1 MSVTIRLLMNG
12 DMSNTYYSI
21 YRSVHTGIPLVYG
34 SSGLLLVATKA
45 KTVCICYA
53 ALIWFMMSHT
63 GLFLS
68 LNIGERCHYNIE
80 RE

>member
-1 MSVTIRLLMNG
+1 MLING
-12 DMSNTYYSI
+12 DMSNTSYSTCK
-21 YRSVHTGIPLVYG
+21 SVHTGIPLVYG

-45 KTVCICYA
+45 KNVCIYYA

-68 LNIGERCHYNIE
+68 LNIGERCHYNIG